1 MIEKNRQWLL
11 VGYFPQ
17 TDRRLTPGTKLLLD
31 PVMSAAF
38 EVSIESA
45 GVIDPKVFG
54 KHLSETATGLGVFN
68 ESRCKAQIKVQAGVT
83 DLDTADVLANFYMDI
98 ENHDWV
104 STELALSEDLEFFVP
119 AMFEDYPQANQSG
132 LFVEQLKKWSN
143 RYAETFFDIEWAN
156 ISIDH
161 AMVKFNVICHGEII
175 VDALS
180 EYRFD
185 LIEEE
190 IKIVSVYNHGLENLP
205 LQMMSDVAQV
215 TE

>member
-1 MIEKNRQWLL
+1 MNEKDRQWLL

-17 TDRRLTPGTKLLLD
+17 TARRLTPGSKLLLD

-45 GVIDPKVFG
+45 GVIDPKIFG
-54 KHLSETATGLGVFN
+54 KHLSETATQLGVFN

-83 DLDTADVLANFYMDI
+83 DLETADVLANFYIDI
-98 ENHDWV
+98 ENRNWKAM
-104 STELALSEDLEFFVP
+104 ELALSDDLEFFVP
-119 AMFEDYPQANQSG
+119 AMFKDYPHADYSE
-132 LFVEQLKKWSN
+132 LFVDQIKKWS
-143 RYAETFFDIEWAN
+143 YGYSETIFDIEWAN

-180 EYRFD
+180 EYKFD
-185 LIEEE
+185 LVDNE
-190 IKIVSVYNHGLENLP
+190 IKIVSVYNHGLETLP
-205 LQMMSDVAQV
+205 LQMMAAK
-215 TE
+215 